1 MHQFP
6 SLKCNVLL
14 GGQSSFQSCGQ
25 VLAKACIC
33 CCLLSLANRPMA
45 SARHNLEGLPND
57 MKLDC
62 FFGSTDFS
70 NHINLQKKVRLQSKP
85 KQSFLFLRVF
95 FTGCRSS
102 YYIPMTSNCVNC
114 VNYWCQVAAKH
125 HSQPHPWILKL
136 LDWTWGAGASDLLD
150 EPQVWSPGLGRFHQ
164 PL

>member
-62 FFGSTDFS
+62 CFGSTDFS

-85 KQSFLFLRVF
+85 KQSFLFLKVF
-95 FTGCRSS
+95 
-102 YYIPMTSNCVNC
+102 
-114 VNYWCQVAAKH
+114 
-125 HSQPHPWILKL
+125 L
-136 LDWTWGAGASDLLD
+136 LDAGVPITYRWPVIALTALTIDVRLLPSIIPSHILGSLSCWIGR
-150 EPQVWSPGLGRFHQ
+150 EVQVLQ
-164 PL
+164 TC